1 MTTYCTLCRIKVHG
15 TVVSGLSTLGRVQ
28 VLIDTEWLPL
38 LTRPKLT
45 VTCHCVALNAL
56 GQYVI
61 HAVSVDGCLFS
72 GTIAPAQLL
81 KQDVTEV
88 LRSSEVIVVSQK
100 CVSLESLKES
110 ARPDH
115 IVIDVNGWRELEAL
129 PWQYEGICW

>member
-1 MTTYCTLCRIKVHG
+1 MSPRAGSWLLAGLLLSGAAAAETLIGRGYELRIYDPHIN
-15 TVVSGLSTLGRVQ
+15 LSR
-28 VLIDTEWLPL
+28 LIGANEQQIQSRMPHL
-38 LTRPKLT
+38 
-45 VTCHCVALNAL
+45 
-56 GQYVI
+56 
-61 HAVSVDGCLFS
+61 
-72 GTIAPAQLL
+72 AQLL